1 MKDYG
6 LGPLVEGEAW
16 FKQNVPMTSSISM
29 ITWSYSLSSMS
40 LESMM
45 STMTFNSN
53 STVKLIYNNYDKEK
67 QIKKKVIM
75 NVQLK
80 TFSSILLFPFEVMNF
95 FKLPQY
101 S

>member
-16 FKQNVPMTSSISM
+16 FKQNVPMTSSIFM
-29 ITWSYSLSSMS
+29 ITWSYTSMS

-45 STMTFNSN
+45 STMTFDSN
-53 STVKLIYNNYDKEK
+53 STVKLIYNNYDKEI

-75 NVQLK
+75 NVELK
-80 TFSSILLFPFEVMNF
+80 TLSSILFFPFEVMSF
-95 FKLPQY
+95 F
-101 S
+101 

>member
-16 FKQNVPMTSSISM
+16 FKQNVPMTSSIFM

-45 STMTFNSN
+45 STMTFDSN
-53 STVKLIYNNYDKEK
+53 STVKLIYNNYDKEI

-75 NVQLK
+75 NVELK
-80 TFSSILLFPFEVMNF
+80 TLSSILFFPFEVMSF
-95 FKLPQY
+95 F
-101 S
+101 